1 MVLGNWA
8 CKYKKVHLE
17 PKKFLVQKVA
27 ASRPLQIMQLFLEKP
42 ELLPEFSAPIFCSI
56 NHVSAC
62 LYLTR
67 IERATTTAKLM
78 KYCASFFDRKSW
90 MCLLRYWAINLRKR
104 KNICWLK
111 LKSYMNNWKLFSPKV
126 DHPCLTDAPTDAP
139 HRRSQD
145 DG

>member
-17 PKKFLVQKVA
+17 PKKFPVQKVA

-104 KNICWLK
+104 KKI
-111 LKSYMNNWKLFSPKV
+111 FV
-126 DHPCLTDAPTDAP
+126 
-139 HRRSQD
+139 
-145 DG
+145 G

>member
-17 PKKFLVQKVA
+17 PKKFPVQKVA

-42 ELLPEFSAPIFCSI
+42 ELLPQFSAPIFCSI

-111 LKSYMNNWKLFSPKV
+111 LKSYI
-126 DHPCLTDAPTDAP
+126 
-139 HRRSQD
+139 
-145 DG
+145 